1 MYVRSL
7 DNTVS
12 DLKQATLRD
21 HFAPFC
27 GICWVVCATRPT
39 STYVHLVYYAS
50 TVYCVTMLQGPF
62 NGRLMRLFLLFSSLH
77 TWFFHIT
84 FLLKTALPPWS
95 LGKINVFE
103 RKNNAGDLSKESR
116 RLLLLCLSNKSIFL
130 IHINTKMGWNPFCK
144 IILKFECATIFTGPF
159 FKFNTL

>member
-1 MYVRSL
+1 MYIRTR

-116 RLLLLCLSNKSIFL
+116 RLFQILVAFIFV
-130 IHINTKMGWNPFCK
+130 K
-144 IILKFECATIFTGPF
+144 
-159 FKFNTL
+159 